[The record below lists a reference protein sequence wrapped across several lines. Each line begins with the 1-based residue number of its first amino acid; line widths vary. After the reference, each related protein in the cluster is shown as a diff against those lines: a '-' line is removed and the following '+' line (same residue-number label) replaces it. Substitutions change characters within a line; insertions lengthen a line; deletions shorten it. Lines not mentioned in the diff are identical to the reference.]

1 MTASMAGAMA
11 EKKIS
16 EEMGWMGLREGRVSK
31 GNLNQIRN
39 YGDWHMHTIVYGKY
53 GQQEPAV

>member
-1 MTASMAGAMA
+1 MAGAMA